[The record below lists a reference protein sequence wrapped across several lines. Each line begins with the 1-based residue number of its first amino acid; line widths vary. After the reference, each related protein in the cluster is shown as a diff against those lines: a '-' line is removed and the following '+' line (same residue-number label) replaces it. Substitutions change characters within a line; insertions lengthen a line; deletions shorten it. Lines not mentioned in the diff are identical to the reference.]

1 MALYQ
6 PHSIFFPILIIIN
19 SRAMSFKGVNY
30 GFISKDTSSLTLVS
44 IGGEHPVLSIN
55 YASINNSTINKQD
68 IIVET
73 AAEEVGNDDC
83 MCEIRFHVEEPKEE
97 RE

>member
-1 MALYQ
+1 LA
-6 PHSIFFPILIIIN
+6 SNNIL
-19 SRAMSFKGVNY
+19 RGMSFKGVNY
-30 GFISKDTSSLTLVS
+30 GRISKDTSTLALVS
-44 IGGEHPVLSIN
+44 MAGEHPILAIN

-73 AAEEVGNDDC
+73 ASDEVGNDDC

-97 RE
+97 REDSQMEVEGEEK

>member
-1 MALYQ
+1 M
-6 PHSIFFPILIIIN
+6 
-19 SRAMSFKGVNY
+19 
-30 GFISKDTSSLTLVS
+30 
-44 IGGEHPVLSIN
+44 PVLSIN
-55 YASINNSTINKQD
+55 YSSINNSTINKQD

-73 AAEEVGNDDC
+73 AVEEVGNDDC